1 MNKFIIS
8 NNLKLLLIIY
18 ELLKNYYLFNLL
30 RLIILF
36 YINNRIYE
44 IIFIFIITGYISI
57 LFKIFIYY
65 LLYSYFSI

>member
-65 LLYSYFSI
+65 LLYFYFSI